1 MAERGTLH
9 GRIFRLGLWA
19 GACLVLAACATAP
32 ATHTARG
39 PSIPEPVP
47 VNLTSPSVLEHVPVN
62 LGEHEEAVAR
72 ALRGEQYTDLLERLR
87 AGFELGDFEDPRVDH
102 EADWFARHPEYIE
115 RTFTR
120 SAPYLHYIVTEIEAR
135 GLPLELA
142 VLPVIESSFE
152 PYAYSRAKASGL
164 WQFIPGTGTRFGLK
178 QDWWYDGRRDVVSAT
193 RAALDYLEFLH
204 GEFNGDWLLAV
215 AAYNCGENA
224 VARQVQINL
233 AAGRPI
239 DFWNLKLPAETR
251 AYVPKLLAMARLVA
265 TPAQYGLEFS
275 EIPNQPYFQRVD
287 TGGQIDLNVAAQLSG
302 LSTEDLYSLNPA
314 YHRFATDP
322 GGPHFLLLPVGTA
335 DTFRQNLLQLTPD
348 QRMRV
353 ERYAV
358 RKGDTVASIAKQFG
372 TPANVLRELNG
383 LEASSKIEVDNE
395 LRVPS
400 SVTTLPPKV
409 LRAAA
414 LVDGRETLREVRSRK
429 VHVVARGDSLYA
441 VARKTGVDV
450 KKLAS
455 LNGMKPGDKLRAG
468 QRLNLGAE
476 AGGDEPKAVAATGN
490 KASKAGSKAAKTP
503 TTSKDRR
510 VTYVVRR
517 GDTLYSVARILEVTV
532 ANLMSWNQLSSRAA
546 IQPGQKLV
554 AFVRKGG

>member
-1 MAERGTLH
+1 ML
-9 GRIFRLGLWA
+9 
-19 GACLVLAACATAP
+19 LAACATAP
-32 ATHTARG
+32 VTHTVSG

-47 VNLTSPSVLEHVPVN
+47 VNLTSPSVLEHVGVT
-62 LGEHEEAVAR
+62 LGEHDEAVAR

-87 AGFELGDFEDPRVDH
+87 AGFELGDFEEERVDR
-102 EADWFARHPEYIE
+102 EAECFARHPEYIE

-120 SAPYLHYIVTEIEAR
+120 SAPYLHYIVAEIEAR

-193 RAALDYLEFLH
+193 RAALDYLQFLH

-224 VARQVQINL
+224 VARQVQANL
-233 AAGRPI
+233 AAGRPT

-265 TPAQYGLEFS
+265 NPAQYGLEFS
-275 EIPNQPYFQRVD
+275 EIPNEPYFQRVD

-372 TPANVLRELNG
+372 TTANVVRELNG
-383 LEASSKIEVDNE
+383 LQPSSKIAVENE

-400 SVTTLPPKV
+400 AVTTLPPKV

-414 LVDGRETLREVRSRK
+414 LVDGRETLRQARSRH
-429 VHVVARGDSLYA
+429 VHVVARGDSLSA
-441 VARKTGVDV
+441 VARKTGIDI
-450 KKLAS
+450 KTLAS
-455 LNGMKPGDKLRAG
+455 LNGMKPGAKLRAG
-468 QRLNLGAE
+468 QRLNLGTE
-476 AGGDEPKAVAATGN
+476 AGGEEPRAA
-490 KASKAGSKAAKTP
+490 SGSKAKKALAKT
-503 TTSKDRR
+503 TASKERR

-517 GDTLYSVARILEVTV
+517 GDTLYGVARILEVTV
-532 ANLMSWNQLSSRAA
+532 ANLMSWNQLSSRTA